1 MKKISVISICLMLIL
16 TIIPLAQADGEIAT
30 DNLDKEY
37 FEVYDIADFGQC
49 ARGVTTADFN
59 DDGNMDFAVSY
70 STLPFEYSTISIF
83 YNEGDLA
90 FRQVDVYTFETGY
103 IDSLDAGDYDN
114 DGDIDLMFS
123 YSETRFS
130 GYIRGVICIL
140 DNDGNNN
147 FEKRTQIVR
156 RGFVLRFIGESRIH
170 PKITSADYDNDGDID
185 ILVGDNSGRVEFYKN
200 NGNGE
205 FRTQGIVFN
214 YDILSWGVTS
224 ADFTGD
230 NLIDFIV
237 VANERRAMG
246 KMGHM
251 FLKQNTGLPDCFEYG
266 LGTEIAN
273 PGDSSALSSLDY
285 DNDGVMDVVMGSG
298 LSLYMNRDESFQRF
312 RTGWYNS
319 GSLHAGGLSS
329 ADFNNDGFDDIVA
342 GGSSGTVRLLINN
355 YGEFPPTE
363 PYIDG
368 KMYDI
373 EPGEEYEYTFTIADI
388 NNDDVYLLVG
398 WEDETST
405 DWLGP
410 FASGSKVTL
419 SHTWQDKGTFTF
431 RAKVK
436 DVHGT
441 ESDWTKI
448 TVNVQDREVMNSNK
462 WNLVSIKGQCEG
474 WSVGTVF
481 HVFSLWATHQP
492 MSIFD
497 VTVDSVIRINGELY
511 PLDELS
517 DVRMKGFVGTSFFPF
532 RWVMY
537 DIQGIEPPHD
547 ITVFGLCK
555 QVEIV

>member
-1 MKKISVISICLMLIL
+1 ML
-16 TIIPLAQADGEIAT
+16 TIIPLAHADGEVTT
-30 DNLDKEY
+30 DNVEKEY
-37 FEVYDIADFGQC
+37 FKVYDIADFGQC
-49 ARGVTTADFN
+49 ARGVTSADFN
-59 DDGNMDFAVSY
+59 NDGNMDFAVSY
-70 STLPFEYSTISIF
+70 STQPFEYSTISIF
-83 YNEGDLA
+83 YNEGDLV
-90 FRQVDVYTFETGY
+90 FRQEDVYTFEMGY

-123 YSETRFS
+123 YSESRYS
-130 GYIRGVICIL
+130 KYIRGVICIL
-140 DNDGNNN
+140 HNDGNNN

-170 PKITSADYDNDGDID
+170 PKITSADFDADGDID

-214 YDILSWGVTS
+214 YDIISWGVTS

-237 VANERRAMG
+237 VASDRKAMG
-246 KMGHM
+246 KLGHT
-251 FLKQNTGLPDCFEYG
+251 FLKQNNGLSDCFENG
-266 LGTEIAN
+266 LGIEIAN

-285 DNDGVMDVVMGSG
+285 DNDGVMDLVMGSG
-298 LSLYMNRDESFQRF
+298 LSLYMNRDESFQCF

-319 GSLHAGGLSS
+319 GSLRAGGLSS

-355 YGEFPPTE
+355 YREFPPTE

-368 KMYDI
+368 KVYDI
-373 EPGEEYEYTFTIADI
+373 EPGEEYDYTFTIADI
-388 NNDDVYLLVG
+388 NNDDVYLLVE

-410 FASGSKVTL
+410 YKSGSKVTL
-419 SHTWQDKGTFTF
+419 SHTWQEKGTFSF
-431 RAKVK
+431 RAKLK

-441 ESDWTKI
+441 ESDWTI
-448 TVNVQDREVMNSNK
+448 VTVKVQDEQVMNYNK
-462 WNLVSIKGQCEG
+462 WNFITIKGKCEG
-474 WSVGTVF
+474 FGCGTILHF
-481 HVFSLWATHQP
+481 FNLWATPQP
-492 MSIFD
+492 MNFFD
-497 VTVDSVIRINGELY
+497 VSMDSEIRINKESY
-511 PLDELS
+511 TLDKTS
-517 DVRMKGFVGTSFFPF
+517 DVKMKGFVGATNFPF
-532 RWVMY
+532 KWIMYEKQEIDPPY
-537 DIQGIEPPHD
+537 DIK
-547 ITVFGLCK
+547 VFGFCK